1 MKKNFLLVIG
11 LIVTTSIG
19 AMAQDSNDNDNQNNG
34 KRRLSEEF
42 AQEKASH
49 QKKSRYQLLE
59 RISLEDSQ
67 LEISRSNTPDSA
79 NHPAIQAY
87 VNNLVAIPAV
97 AVNLQDAMNDAD
109 DSESES
115 DDSESEDLGTEDAL
129 RILQQACDKN
139 K

>member
-1 MKKNFLLVIG
+1 
-11 LIVTTSIG
+11 
-19 AMAQDSNDNDNQNNG
+19 MAQDSNDNDNQNNG

-42 AQEKASH
+42 AQEKASRP
-49 QKKSRYQLLE
+49 KKPRYQLLE
-59 RISLEDSQ
+59 RISLEDSP

-109 DSESES
+109 DLESENN
-115 DDSESEDLGTEDAL
+115 DSGMEDAL